1 MEARLKEARVVSEWK
16 AFAALA
22 VEYLGM
28 PTEDMPLY
36 SDSGRWKRKAAH
48 VMDFVFETGNFGH
61 NRDYSYRQKYSFV
74 VFKAISLWRHVV
86 DTFKYSLIFP
96 LDSVKVLAWRIGEG
110 IAVVG
115 RGKTHVTPS

>member
-1 MEARLKEARVVSEWK
+1 MKEAGVVSEWK
-16 AFAALA
+16 AFAAFA

-28 PTEDMPLY
+28 PKEALPLY
-36 SDSGRWKRKAAH
+36 SDSGTWKRKAAH

-74 VFKAISLWRHVV
+74 VFKAISLWRHIV

-110 IAVVG
+110 IAEVG
-115 RGKTHVTPS
+115 RGK

>member
-1 MEARLKEARVVSEWK
+1 MVSEWK